1 MRSKPEGRDAGVCRR
16 RGRAAAEPQDG
27 GGEPSSPAA
36 AALHV
41 SRCRCCR
48 CLTHLAMETRDGGQ
62 IPTAETAMSKLRWL
76 AVRQLSQNSLLIKE
90 LIPAGTS
97 PDPSNCR

>member
-1 MRSKPEGRDAGVCRR
+1 M
-16 RGRAAAEPQDG
+16 AAPQDG

-48 CLTHLAMETRDGGQ
+48 CLTHLAMETGDGGQ
-62 IPTAETAMSKLRWL
+62 SPTAEIETSKVHRLT
-76 AVRQLSQNSLLIKE
+76 VRQLSQNLRLIKE

-97 PDPSNCR
+97 PDTSNCR